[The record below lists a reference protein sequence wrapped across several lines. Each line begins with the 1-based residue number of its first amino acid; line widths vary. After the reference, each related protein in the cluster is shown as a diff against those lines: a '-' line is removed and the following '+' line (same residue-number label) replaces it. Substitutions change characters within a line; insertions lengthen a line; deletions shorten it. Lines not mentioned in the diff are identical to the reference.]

1 MRQVVCR
8 RLPNWSVM
16 IQNHSRSSRSVSIW
30 PKDYADLRSARRS
43 AERRVWTRRPPNH
56 DLPSG
61 GNEIV
66 AFSVIA
72 AGKGARKINSPM
84 VAWTVCKRKP
94 QVGGGANLPGVEGPR
109 LGSA

>member
-43 AERRVWTRRPPNH
+43 AERRVRARRPPNH
-56 DLPSG
+56 DLPSR

-72 AGKGARKINSPM
+72 AADGARKIKSPRGGW
-84 VAWTVCKRKP
+84 AGCTTKT
-94 QVGGGANLPGVEGPR
+94 QVGGGG
-109 LGSA
+109 